1 MLNDPKRIF
10 LIQTA
15 FLGDVILTTNLP
27 RAIKEI
33 YPAAK
38 LDLVVIPTTRMI
50 YANNPYIDQIWTFEK
65 KKPLRKAISF
75 IRLICDLR
83 PRRYDL
89 AISVHVSL
97 TSSLIMLLSGAK
109 ERLGYPRQRYTTISV
124 DLPKGI
130 PVVKRGLMLLKALSD
145 EEFDHQTELFVPPR
159 TQVRV
164 ENFLAAN
171 SLKPEKLV
179 GLAPGSVRATKRW
192 LPQYWSQVLKE
203 LESKGYQT
211 VLVGG
216 NEDKQLCERIIRD
229 SGTRTLN
236 ATGKF
241 DILGSAWLIRN
252 CRLLI
257 SNDSAPL
264 HLANAVQTPV
274 LAIFGPTV
282 KRFGFF
288 PFRDCDRVLQID
300 LDCRPCGKHGH
311 RRCPRGHFNCMT
323 LISPGIVTK
332 TALEMLQ

>member
-1 MLNDPKRIF
+1 MKAPKRIF

-15 FLGDVILTTNLP
+15 FLGDVILSTNLP
-27 RAIKEI
+27 RAIKQI
-33 YPAAK
+33 YPGAE
-38 LDLVVIPTTRMI
+38 LDLVLIPSTREI
-50 YANNPYIDQIWTFEK
+50 FAHDPHVNRIWVFDK
-65 KKPLRKAISF
+65 GHFPGKVRSFFQLVKNLRK
-75 IRLICDLR
+75 
-83 PRRYDL
+83 RRYDL

-109 ERLGYPRQRYTTISV
+109 ERLGYPRLRFATLSI

-145 EEFDHQTELFVPPR
+145 KEFDHQTELFVPPETR
-159 TQVRV
+159 SRV
-164 ENFLAAN
+164 EQFIAAN

-179 GLAPGSVRATKRW
+179 ALAPGSVRATKRW
-192 LPQYWSQVLKE
+192 LPQYYSHVLKD

-216 NEDKQLCERIIRD
+216 KEDGQLCERIIHGA
-229 SGTRTLN
+229 GTRTVT
-236 ATGKF
+236 AAGKF
-241 DILGSAWLIRN
+241 DILGSAWLIKN

-288 PFRDCDRVLQID
+288 PYRACDRVLEID

-311 RRCPRGHFNCMT
+311 RRCPRGHFKCMT
-323 LISPGIVTK
+323 LISPELVTK

>member
-1 MLNDPKRIF
+1 MKAPKRIF

-15 FLGDVILTTNLP
+15 FLGDVILSTNLP

-33 YPAAK
+33 YPGAE
-38 LDLVVIPTTRMI
+38 LDLVLIPSTRVIFAHDPHVNR
-50 YANNPYIDQIWTFEK
+50 IWIFDK
-65 KKPLRKAISF
+65 RKPLKKIISF
-75 IRLICDLR
+75 FHLVHNLR
-83 PRRYDL
+83 QRRYDL
-89 AISVHVSL
+89 AISLHVSL

-109 ERLGYPRQRYTTISV
+109 ERLGYPRQRFTTLSI
-124 DLPKGI
+124 DLPKGV

-145 EEFDHQTELFVPPR
+145 KEFDHQTELYIPDETK
-159 TQVRV
+159 TQVEDFIR
-164 ENFLAAN
+164 EN
-171 SLKPEKLV
+171 SLETAKLV

-192 LPQYWSQVLKE
+192 LPQYYSQVLKE
-203 LESKGYQT
+203 LEGYQT

-216 NEDKQLCERIIRD
+216 IEDEQLCERIISD
-229 SGTRTLN
+229 AGTQTVN
-236 ATGKF
+236 AAGKF

-264 HLANAVQTPV
+264 HLANAVRTPV

-288 PFRDCDRVLQID
+288 PFRACDRVLEID

-311 RRCPRGHFNCMT
+311 RRCPRGHFKCMT
-323 LISPGIVTK
+323 QISPERVLQN
-332 TALEMLQ
+332 ALEMLN

>member
-1 MLNDPKRIF
+1 MAPKRIF

-15 FLGDVILTTNLP
+15 FLGDVILSTNLP
-27 RAIKEI
+27 RAIKRI
-33 YPAAK
+33 YPEAE
-38 LDLVVIPTTRMI
+38 LDLVLIPSTRAI
-50 YANNPYIDQIWTFEK
+50 FAHDLHVNRIWVFDK
-65 KKPLRKAISF
+65 GRFPRKVISF
-75 IRLICDLR
+75 FQLVKNLR
-83 PRRYDL
+83 RRRYGL
-89 AISVHVSL
+89 AISLHVSL

-109 ERLGYPRQRYTTISV
+109 ERLGYPRQRHTTMSV

-130 PVVKRGLMLLKALSD
+130 PVVKRGLLLLKALSD
-145 EEFDHQTELFVPPR
+145 EEFDHQTELFVPPG
-159 TQVRV
+159 TQARV

-179 GLAPGSVRATKRW
+179 ALAPGSVRATKRW
-192 LPQYWSQVLKE
+192 LPQYYAQVLKD
-203 LESKGYQT
+203 LEGKGYKT

-216 NEDKQLCERIIRD
+216 KQDKQLCERIIRD
-229 SGTRTLN
+229 AKTRTVN
-236 ATGKF
+236 AAGKF

-264 HLANAVQTPV
+264 HLANAVRTPV

-288 PFRDCDRVLQID
+288 PFRGCDRVLQID

-311 RRCPRGHFNCMT
+311 RRCPRGHFKCMA
-323 LISPGIVTK
+323 LISPEQVVN